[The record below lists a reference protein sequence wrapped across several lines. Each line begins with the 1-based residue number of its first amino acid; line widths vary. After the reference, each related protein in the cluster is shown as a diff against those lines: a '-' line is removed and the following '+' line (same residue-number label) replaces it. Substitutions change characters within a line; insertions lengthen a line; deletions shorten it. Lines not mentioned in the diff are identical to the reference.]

1 MEVAR
6 RSRVGARRH
15 HLHRRD
21 LQGRGEDDLCQGRG
35 AGGSRGPVQ
44 LKPRR
49 QRAPRDRYSRR
60 RKDQR
65 EGVEGA
71 DPRGGGAECVESQ
84 EEAGETFRIEQ
95 LLWSHERFPSL
106 LVGEGGAKRRM
117 RGLYRHGKCGE
128 IPLTAV
134 SLCLPASP
142 PSPTRGEGTSTRIS
156 PYCSA

>member
-6 RSRVGARRH
+6 RSRVGARRY

-44 LKPRR
+44 LEPRR

-95 LLWSHERFPSL
+95 LLWSHERFPSP

-117 RGLYRHGKCGE
+117 R
-128 IPLTAV
+128 V
-134 SLCLPASP
+134 SIDTGSVERYPSP
-142 PSPTRGEGTSTRIS
+142 P
-156 PYCSA
+156 